1 MEVEGCVESG
11 VREREPDNRPC
22 HRGERESVQSRRHSN
37 RQVDR
42 EKPPGRGEER
52 EASACMRKRGG
63 HFSK

>member
-42 EKPPGRGEER
+42 EKPPGRGGERGECMYEEER
-52 EASACMRKRGG
+52 RS
-63 HFSK
+63 FQ